1 MRTFSEC
8 NKFWIP
14 TKQINYIYKKWF
26 KKKKIFPEKI
36 QILKNKELN
45 KKIELN
51 MKFKIKFLNIK
62 I

>member
-26 KKKKIFPEKI
+26 KKKIFTEKI